1 MIVLLSGGQDSTTC
15 LYWALRHAAGA
26 PVDALAV
33 DYGQRH
39 RRELDAAR
47 CIANEAGVQLHLA
60 RLDLPLASALT
71 SGQELGRRPDGLPTT
86 FVPGRNGLFLW
97 AAAGLAKQHGRNT
110 VVIGCSAVDYS
121 GYPDCRPEFLRAQQG
136 AIALGLEMPNF
147 TIAAPLI
154 DRSKAQTVRMMRELD
169 VRDGRAWRALGMS
182 WTCYLGG
189 ARPCGECPACVLR
202 AKGFAEAD
210 LTDPAL

>member
-15 LYWALRHAAGA
+15 LFWALGKG
-26 PVDALAV
+26 PVDALAI

-47 CIANEAGVQLHLA
+47 RIANEAGVQLHMA
-60 RLDLPLASALT
+60 EMSLPIPSALT
-71 SGQELGRRPDGLPTT
+71 SGAAIGTRPDGLPTT

-97 AAAGLAKQHGRNT
+97 AAAGLAKTMGRES

-121 GYPDCRPEFLRAQQG
+121 GYPDCRPGFLLLQQE
-136 AIALGLEMPNF
+136 AIASGLEMPRF
-147 TIAAPLI
+147 TIAAPLV
-154 DRSKAQTVRMMRELD
+154 DRSKAQTVRMMREY
-169 VRDGRAWRALGMS
+169 GRPAWRALGMS

-189 ARPCGECPACVLR
+189 DRPCGECPACVLR
-202 AKGFAEAD
+202 AKGFAEAGE
-210 LTDPAL
+210 TDPAL

>member
-15 LYWALRHAAGA
+15 LYWALGQGG
-26 PVDALAV
+26 PVDAIAI

-47 CIANEAGVQLHLA
+47 VIANQAGVQLHMA
-60 RLDLPLASALT
+60 RFDLPVSSALT
-71 SGQELGRRPDGLPTT
+71 SGAPIGTRPDGLPTT

-97 AAAGLAKQHGRNT
+97 AAAGLAKQHARDT

-121 GYPDCRPEFLRAQQG
+121 GYPDCRPGFLCVQQE
-136 AIALGLEMPNF
+136 AIAKGLEIPSF
-147 TIAAPLI
+147 TIAAPLV
-154 DRSKAQTVRMMRELD
+154 DRSKAQTVRMMRGFGLE
-169 VRDGRAWRALGMS
+169 AWRALGMS

-189 ARPCGECPACVLR
+189 DRPCGECPACLLR
-202 AKGFAEAD
+202 AKGFAEAGE
-210 LTDPAL
+210 TDPAL